1 MHDCTRS
8 CVQFR
13 RHISFVFAAT
23 AGIEHSTEASTAKL
37 DRFTRLATVMT
48 FCFALYLG
56 YHLYNLGE
64 LTASSGP
71 SPYFHRQRLPSV
83 LSLLRNVSLGALLAF
98 LYATAREE
106 RTTRRQRG
114 AAARASLDGAESDAA
129 YWASSDGGS
138 VSVSDAS
145 MDAGADAGE
154 DAGADARADLGA
166 RLLPSEADDD
176 RDHRSSRFVYGE
188 SEGAGAGA

>member
-1 MHDCTRS
+1 
-8 CVQFR
+8 
-13 RHISFVFAAT
+13 VFAAT

-37 DRFTRLATVMT
+37 DRFTRLATIMT

-129 YWASSDGGS
+129 YWASSSDGGS
-138 VSVSDAS
+138 VSVHDAS
-145 MDAGADAGE
+145 MDAGA

-176 RDHRSSRFVYGE
+176 RDHHSSRFVYGE